1 MDHDLTATWMVLK
14 VLSGGCLGLGLRVVQ
29 ATRTLCHLSFVR
41 PLAVW
46 PLRDVPS
53 LSWHQ
58 SSKEIERMYVTND
71 TLLVGGATRGRCDPG
86 GLYSSDPGTSCCR
99 SER

>member
-1 MDHDLTATWMVLK
+1 MVLK
-14 VLSGGCLGLGLRVVQ
+14 VLGSGCLGLGLRVVQ
-29 ATRTLCHLSFVR
+29 ATRTLCPLSFVR

-58 SSKEIERMYVTND
+58 SSKRSNVCTWQKIPAPPAELREGD
-71 TLLVGGATRGRCDPG
+71 ATQVVFAIAIPVRPVADPRR
-86 GLYSSDPGTSCCR
+86 LSR
-99 SER
+99 SP